1 MFLFLELMILTIYL
15 AIEFISGNE
24 DKEQDTVE
32 EKQKQLEREAMIAR
46 SEYVTRKVMNQV
58 QSSKATLAP
67 MLISSNFDNKVVS
80 TKRETFHGA
89 E

>member
-24 DKEQDTVE
+24 AKEQNIVE

-46 SEYVTRKVMNQV
+46 SEYVTRKVLNQV

-67 MLISSNFDNKVVS
+67 MLISSTFHNRVGT
-80 TKRETFHGA
+80 TKRENFHGA